1 MEKITMHQRFITLLL
16 VITVLGA
23 VYAPAIAAETLR
35 VGEMFEIDSLDPAQ
49 GGTFVKEKAL
59 IAETLVE
66 PDPDFTLV
74 PGLAES
80 WTMVSDTVWEFRLR
94 KGVCFHNGA
103 ALTARMAADSI
114 TRALT
119 INPAIAGITRI
130 KDVAATGE
138 QTLQIRTDGRFMALP
153 AALVYADL
161 AIVHPESETNDQGI
175 IIHPIGTGPYQL
187 VAWKRAEQTV
197 RLTRNETYWGPK
209 PKIARIEFRAIPDPA
224 TRSLAIQKGSIDLVP
239 DAPYGDLE
247 LLRKKGLSVTIAN
260 AARVYQISFGSL
272 TGTPF
277 ADVRVR
283 RALSLAINREDIV
296 RYVLFGMGKPAAGPY
311 EKNMIFANKD
321 LNAPVFDPEK
331 ANALLTEAGW
341 VDADKRGVRR
351 KDGRPLALTLYTHP
365 QRPGQKPMAMAI
377 VQQWMAVGVKADV
390 RVMNWSAIGMEMK
403 PGDARLGANATAMIP
418 DPDYYLR
425 RLYAR
430 TSPDNQWGYVNQ
442 TVEDL
447 LSQGIREKD
456 PARRLETYK
465 KIQALVVEDQ
475 PLIHVSYYG
484 VNIITSPKVNGF
496 VFNPVCHDYMLNTQM
511 TLEK

>member
-1 MEKITMHQRFITLLL
+1 MHQRFITLLL
-16 VITVLGA
+16 VIILLGA
-23 VYAPAIAAETLR
+23 ISAAPIAAETLR
-35 VGEMFEIDSLDPAQ
+35 VGEMFEIDGLDPAQ

-66 PDPDFTLV
+66 PAPDFNLI

-94 KGVCFHNGA
+94 KGVFFHNGA
-103 ALTARMAADSI
+103 ALTAQVAADSI
-114 TRALT
+114 IRALAV
-119 INPAIAGITRI
+119 NPAIAGITHI

-138 QTLQIRTDGRFMALP
+138 VTLRIKTNGPFMALP

-161 AIVHPESETNDQGI
+161 AIVHPESKTNDQGI
-175 IIHPIGTGPYQL
+175 IVHPIGTGPYQL

-197 RLTRNETYWGPK
+197 RLKRSETYWGSK
-209 PKIARIEFRAIPDPA
+209 PRIARIEFRAIPDPA

-239 DAPYGDLE
+239 DAPYGDLD
-247 LLRKKGLSVTIAN
+247 LLRNKGLNVTIAN

-272 TGTPF
+272 RGTPF
-277 ADVRVR
+277 SDVRVR
-283 RALSLAINREDIV
+283 RALSLAINREEIV

-321 LNAPVFDPEK
+321 LHAPVFDPEK
-331 ANALLTEAGW
+331 ARALLTEAGW
-341 VDADKRGVRR
+341 VDAKGRGVRE
-351 KDGRPLALTLYTHP
+351 KNGRVLALTLYTHP

-377 VQQWMAVGVKADV
+377 AQQWMTVGVKADV
-390 RVMNWSAIGMEMK
+390 RVMDWSAIEMAMK

-430 TSPDNQWGYVNQ
+430 ASPDNQWGYVNEK
-442 TVEDL
+442 VEEL
-447 LSQGIREKD
+447 LFDSIREKD
-456 PARRLETYK
+456 PARRLEMYK
-465 KIQALVVEDQ
+465 NIQAQVLEDQ
-475 PLIHVSYYG
+475 PLIYVSYYG

-511 TLEK
+511 TLEN

>member
-1 MEKITMHQRFITLLL
+1 MNLRIVKLFL
-16 VITVLGA
+16 VAVLLGA
-23 VYAPAIAAETLR
+23 MSLPQVAAETFK
-35 VGEMFEIDSLDPAQ
+35 VGEMFEIGNLDPAQ

-59 IAETLVE
+59 ITETLVE

-80 WTMVSDTVWEFRLR
+80 WTMVSDTVWEIRLR
-94 KGVCFHNGA
+94 RGVLFHNGA
-103 ALTARMAADSI
+103 ALTAQIAADSI
-114 TRALT
+114 SRALN
-119 INPAIAGITRI
+119 INPSLAGITRI
-130 KDVAATGE
+130 KNVAATGE
-138 QTLQIRTDGRFMALP
+138 QTLRIETEGHFTALP

-161 AIVHPESETNDQGI
+161 AIVHPESKTNDQGI
-175 IIHPIGTGPYQL
+175 IVHPIGTGPYQL
-187 VAWKRAEQTV
+187 VEWKPAEQKV
-197 RLTRNETYWGPK
+197 LLARNETYWGPK
-209 PKIARIEFRAIPDPA
+209 PKIAQIEFRAIPDPA
-224 TRSLAIQKGSIDLVP
+224 IRSLAIQKGSVDLVP

-247 LLRKKGLSVTIAN
+247 LLRQKGLNVTVAN

-272 TGTPF
+272 SDTPF
-277 ADVRVR
+277 SDVRVR

-311 EKNMIFANKD
+311 EENMIFANKD
-321 LNAPVFDPEK
+321 LDAPAFDPEK
-331 ANALLTEAGW
+331 AKALLTEAGW
-341 VDADKRGVRR
+341 IHADKSGVRK

-377 VQQWMAVGVKADV
+377 AQQWKVVGVKADV
-390 RVMNWSAIGMEMK
+390 RVMNWSAITMEMK

-425 RLYAR
+425 RLYSR
-430 TSPDNQWGYVNQ
+430 TSPDNQWGYVNLE
-442 TVEDL
+442 VEDL
-447 LSQGIREKD
+447 LSAGIREND
-456 PARRLETYK
+456 PAKRLEIYK
-465 KIQALVVEDQ
+465 KVQALVFEDQ

-484 VNIITSPKVNGF
+484 VNIITSPKVKGF

>member
-1 MEKITMHQRFITLLL
+1 MNLRIIKLIL
-16 VITVLGA
+16 VTIMLSAMSIPSVT
-23 VYAPAIAAETLR
+23 AETLR
-35 VGEMFEIDSLDPAQ
+35 VGGMFEIDSLDPAQ

-59 IAETLVE
+59 ITETLVD

-94 KGVCFHNGA
+94 KGVRFHNGA
-103 ALTARMAADSI
+103 ALTARIAADSI
-114 TRALT
+114 TRALH

-130 KDVAATGE
+130 KNISATGE
-138 QTLQIRTDGRFMALP
+138 QTLRIGTDGPCMALP

-175 IIHPIGTGPYQL
+175 IVHPIGTGPYRL
-187 VAWKRAEQTV
+187 VEWKQAEQRV
-197 RLTRNETYWGPK
+197 RLARNETYWGSK
-209 PKIARIEFRAIPDPA
+209 PKITRIEFRAIPDPA

-239 DAPYGDLE
+239 DAPYGDLA
-247 LLRKKGLSVTIAN
+247 LLQKKGLNVTIAN

-272 TGTPF
+272 TNTPF
-277 ADVRVR
+277 SDVRVR
-283 RALSLAINREDIV
+283 RALSHAINREDIV

-311 EKNMIFANKD
+311 EENMIFANKD
-321 LNAPVFDPEK
+321 LKALAFDPEK
-331 ANALLTEAGW
+331 AKTLLTEAGW
-341 VDADKRGVRR
+341 VDEGKSGVRK
-351 KDGRPLALTLYTHP
+351 KDGRPLALTLYTHF

-377 VQQWMAVGVKADV
+377 AQQWMAVGVKADV
-390 RVMNWSAIGMEMK
+390 RVMNWFAIDMEMK

-430 TSPDNQWGYVNQ
+430 TSPDNQWGYVNRE
-442 TVEDL
+442 VENL
-447 LSQGIREKD
+447 LYAGIQEKD
-456 PARRLETYK
+456 PSRRLDMYK
-465 KIQALVVEDQ
+465 KVQTLVYEDQ

-484 VNIITSPKVNGF
+484 VNIITSPKVKGF